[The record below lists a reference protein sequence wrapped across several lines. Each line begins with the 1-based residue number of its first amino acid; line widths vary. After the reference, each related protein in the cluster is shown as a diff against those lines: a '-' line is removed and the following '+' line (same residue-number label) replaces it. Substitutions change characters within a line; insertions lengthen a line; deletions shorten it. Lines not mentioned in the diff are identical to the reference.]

1 MTLVQQLSTDND
13 LINEQTA
20 WSWVLGFV
28 VWLIRPRALWRKL
41 ETWEMTLL
49 TRYGCLDLL
58 IPNNFLD
65 WLSRL
70 GSGYLIWEHPPK
82 MQTRCV
88 CIHLLAYENFSGWI
102 HEHPVPSVANMDK
115 KISYFIY
122 PCSENNVT
130 PDMSPS
136 LGLTDVLTLFKPCAV
151 FFFIQSTNQK
161 LTDTYLAVNRIKC
174 GGIFMSGHASRS
186 SHLPL
191 WLTHTIQCV

>member
-1 MTLVQQLSTDND
+1 MSKQSVIMSFGLRCLTDK
-13 LINEQTA
+13 TA
-20 WSWVLGFV
+20 CSMKEVGNLGIDTFNQIWVL
-28 VWLIRPRALWRKL
+28 RP
-41 ETWEMTLL
+41 
-49 TRYGCLDLL
+49 
-58 IPNNFLD
+58 NFLE
-65 WLSRL
+65 WLSLL

-102 HEHPVPSVANMDK
+102 HKHPVPSVANMDK

-130 PDMSPS
+130 PDISPS

-151 FFFIQSTNQK
+151 FFFFIQSTNQK
-161 LTDTYLAVNRIKC
+161 LTDTYLAVINRILKC

-186 SHLPL
+186 SHLPV
-191 WLTHTIQCV
+191 WLTHTIQRV